1 MKERKNFQQIGIY
14 SIISCIFGAIII
26 INKKQFKLQTVMKYL
41 KLSCLL
47 ALSLTL
53 VSCEKVSLDE
63 LLSKEPPTSQPSST
77 GNASLSIHIGGI
89 ADANYQDA
97 TAKGT
102 RAIEPIGNV
111 CTKLTISLY
120 NEEGQRVYSVNKK
133 STDADFADVTIK
145 LAEGKYYLVIVAHSN
160 EKNATTTDINKITFD
175 GKLSDTFHYY
185 KEIELQAGGNNI
197 DVVMERVTAMFRLE
211 ITDEIPENV
220 KQLKFYYTGG
230 SSTLSGFTGA
240 GAVNS
245 RQTEIRNIQAGVNTY
260 EVYTFP
266 QSEDKKLKMTVTAL
280 DASGETI
287 CMRSFEEVPVSKNV
301 ITRYKG
307 SFFTNITPP
316 TAADNYKFNI
326 SANTD
331 WKGENIIE
339 F

>member
-1 MKERKNFQQIGIY
+1 M
-14 SIISCIFGAIII
+14 
-26 INKKQFKLQTVMKYL
+26 
-41 KLSCLL
+41 
-47 ALSLTL
+47 ALSMALA
-53 VSCEKVSLDE
+53 SCEKVSLDE
-63 LLSKEPPTSQPSST
+63 LLSKEPPTTEPSST

-89 ADANYQDA
+89 ADANYADA
-97 TAKGT
+97 AAKGT
-102 RAIEPIGNV
+102 RAIEPIGKV

-145 LAEGKYYLVIVAHSN
+145 LAEGKYYLVVVAHSN

-280 DASGETI
+280 DASGETV
-287 CMRSFEEVPVSKNV
+287 CTKTFEDVAVSKNM
-301 ITRYKG
+301 ITCYKG
-307 SFFTNITPP
+307 NLFTNIAPP
-316 TAADNYKFNI
+316 AASDNYNFSI
-326 SANTD
+326 SVNTD
-331 WKGENIIE
+331 WKGENVIE

>member
-1 MKERKNFQQIGIY
+1 MKHIKLIG
-14 SIISCIFGAIII
+14 
-26 INKKQFKLQTVMKYL
+26 
-41 KLSCLL
+41 LL
-47 ALSLTL
+47 ALSMALA
-53 VSCEKVSLDE
+53 SCEKVSLDE

-133 STDADFADVTIK
+133 STDADFANATMK
-145 LAEGKYYLVIVAHSN
+145 LAEGKYHLVIVAHSN
-160 EKNATTTDINKITFD
+160 ENNATTTDINKIAFD
-175 GKLSDTFHYY
+175 GKLTDTFHYY
-185 KEIELQAGGNNI
+185 KEIELVAGGNNI

-211 ITDEIPENV
+211 IADQIPENV

-230 SSTLSGFTGA
+230 SSTLSGYTGA
-240 GAVNS
+240 GSVNS
-245 RQTEIRNIQAGVNTY
+245 RQTEIRNVQAGVNTY

-266 QSEDKKLKMTVTAL
+266 QPDDKKLKMTITAL
-280 DASGETI
+280 NASGETV
-287 CMRSFEEVPVSKNV
+287 CTKTFEDVAVSKNM
-301 ITRYKG
+301 ITCYKG
-307 SFFTNITPP
+307 NLFTNIAPP
-316 TAADNYKFNI
+316 AASDNYNFSI
-326 SANTD
+326 SVNTD
-331 WKGENIIE
+331 WKGENVIE

>member
-1 MKERKNFQQIGIY
+1 MKHIKLIG
-14 SIISCIFGAIII
+14 
-26 INKKQFKLQTVMKYL
+26 
-41 KLSCLL
+41 LL
-47 ALSLTL
+47 ALSMALA
-53 VSCEKVSLDE
+53 SCEKVSLDE

-145 LAEGKYYLVIVAHSN
+145 LAEGKYYLVVVAHSN

-220 KQLKFYYTGG
+220 KQLRFNYTGG
-230 SSTLSGFTGA
+230 SSTLSGYTGA
-240 GAVNS
+240 GSVNS
-245 RQTEIRNIQAGVNTY
+245 RQTEIRNVQSGINTY

-266 QSEDKKLKMTVTAL
+266 HPDDKKLKMTITAL
-280 DASGETI
+280 DASGETV
-287 CMRSFEEVPVSKNV
+287 CTKTFEDVAVSKNM

-316 TAADNYKFNI
+316 AASDNYNFNI

>member
-1 MKERKNFQQIGIY
+1 MKHIKLIG
-14 SIISCIFGAIII
+14 
-26 INKKQFKLQTVMKYL
+26 
-41 KLSCLL
+41 LL
-47 ALSLTL
+47 ALSMALA
-53 VSCEKVSLDE
+53 SCEKVSLDE

-145 LAEGKYYLVIVAHSN
+145 LAEGKYYLVVVAHSN

-185 KEIELQAGGNNI
+185 KEIELVAGGNNI

-220 KQLKFYYTGG
+220 KQLRFNYTGG
-230 SSTLSGFTGA
+230 SSTLSGYTGA
-240 GAVNS
+240 GSVNS

-266 QSEDKKLKMTVTAL
+266 HPDDKKLKMTITAL
-280 DASGETI
+280 GASGETV
-287 CMRSFEEVPVSKNV
+287 CTKTFEDVAVSKNM

-316 TAADNYKFNI
+316 TAADNYKFSI

>member
-1 MKERKNFQQIGIY
+1 MKHIKLIG
-14 SIISCIFGAIII
+14 
-26 INKKQFKLQTVMKYL
+26 
-41 KLSCLL
+41 LL
-47 ALSLTL
+47 ALSMALA
-53 VSCEKVSLDE
+53 SCEKVSLDE
-63 LLSKEPPTSQPSST
+63 LLSKEPPTTEPSST

-120 NEEGQRVYSVNKK
+120 DEEGQRVYSVNKK

-145 LAEGKYYLVIVAHSN
+145 LAEGKYYLVVVAHSN

-197 DVVMERVTAMFRLE
+197 DVVMERVTAMFRLK

-230 SSTLSGFTGA
+230 SSTLSGYTGA
-240 GAVNS
+240 GSVNS
-245 RQTEIRNIQAGVNTY
+245 RQTEIRNVQSGINTY

-266 QSEDKKLKMTVTAL
+266 QPDDKKLKMTITAL
-280 DASGETI
+280 DASGETV
-287 CMRSFEEVPVSKNV
+287 CTKTFEDVAVSKNM
-301 ITRYKG
+301 ITCYKG
-307 SFFTNITPP
+307 NLFTNIAPP
-316 TAADNYKFNI
+316 AASDNYNFSI
-326 SANTD
+326 SVNTD
-331 WKGENIIE
+331 WKGENVIE